1 MSYFGFAVGTVYQYA
16 LMRLMVDIIFK
27 DIENIPVYQFDFPA
41 MLFSLGIFIAVY
53 ELVMFIY
60 TQKIKKLSLKTIM
73 TD

>member
-1 MSYFGFAVGTVYQYA
+1 
-16 LMRLMVDIIFK
+16 MVDIIFK

-60 TQKIKKLSLKTIM
+60 TQKAVLKNYY
-73 TD
+73 DGLKH

>member
-1 MSYFGFAVGTVYQYA
+1 
-16 LMRLMVDIIFK
+16 MVDIIFK